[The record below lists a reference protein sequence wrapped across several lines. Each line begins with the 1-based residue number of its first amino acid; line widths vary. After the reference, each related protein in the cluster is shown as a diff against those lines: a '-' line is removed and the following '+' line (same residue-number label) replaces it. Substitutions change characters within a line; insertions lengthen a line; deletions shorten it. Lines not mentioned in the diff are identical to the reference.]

1 MIKKSKE
8 ATLNTS
14 NNKLKRNLTLFEATM
29 HSIAFVVGTGIFM
42 KPAVVLLDAGST
54 GMAMLIWFAG
64 GMISLCSALTIA
76 EIAAYI
82 PKVGGMYAYIVEL
95 YGDFVGYIYGWI
107 YMLISGP
114 GGAAAA
120 AMAFATFS
128 SYFIEMNLTQLRILS
143 IAAMIFCA
151 VIQGISTKLSM
162 QLQAIGTIAK
172 LIPILAI
179 VAVGLFKGD
188 IPGSVNFDLVGGSPA
203 GGIAAALLGVLWSFD
218 GWVSTCT
225 LGEEMTRPEKNLPKA
240 IILSLTF
247 VTALYMLFNY
257 VVFKTAS
264 TEQIVASADS
274 SIGTDVAEMLF
285 GPAGAVLV
293 AISMMISGITSLNA
307 QIVPPARYLLAMANK
322 RQVIGSEFL
331 CKLNPKFNTPT
342 HCLVVVLVIASIYIL
357 SGTFNSVTN
366 FVIFIIWTF
375 FILCI
380 LGIFKLR
387 KKFPHDDS
395 LYHVP
400 LYPIVPL
407 LGVAGAAFLV
417 ISTII
422 DSPSSALLGIAIGLV
437 GLPML
442 YYCKKKY
449 GTDHN
454 ISGDDAE

>member
-1 MIKKSKE
+1 M
-8 ATLNTS
+8 
-14 NNKLKRNLTLFEATM
+14 
-29 HSIAFVVGTGIFM
+29 
-42 KPAVVLLDAGST
+42 
-54 GMAMLIWFAG
+54 
-64 GMISLCSALTIA
+64 
-76 EIAAYI
+76 
-82 PKVGGMYAYIVEL
+82 EL

-274 SIGTDVAEMLF
+274 SIGTDVAEILF

-342 HCLVVVLVIASIYIL
+342 RCLVVVLVIASIYIL

-366 FVIFIIWTF
+366 FVVFIIWTF